1 MSKNELLEILFQ
13 TYKERKIDPSDVLQG
28 KLKVELDLLQKL
40 LNSLEDVDTALYNGQ
55 IDAVCYLREEITY
68 RAGLD
73 TAMALIKG

>member
-13 TYKERKIDPSDVLQG
+13 THKERKIDPSDVLQG

-55 IDAVCYLREEITY
+55 IDAVCYLREEIAY
-68 RAGLD
+68 RAGFD